1 MSKSKIVSIVLTSLV
16 LVTALVIGGYQ
27 LGWWIKADST
37 ERQVQIDNQNT
48 GTQIAW
54 HDQAIQGIRD
64 YELVDPS
71 NTAARGALR
80 NQTCELIAR
89 LSNPYRDDII
99 VAFYMEVCK

>member
-1 MSKSKIVSIVLTSLV
+1 MSKKAITTLVVAIIASVAVL
-16 LVTALVIGGYQ
+16 AIGGYQ

-37 ERQVQIDNQNT
+37 ERQVQIDNSNT
-48 GTQIAW
+48 GTQTAW

-89 LSNPYRDDII
+89 LSDPYRGDII
-99 VAFYMEVCK
+99 VMFYDKECK

>member
-1 MSKSKIVSIVLTSLV
+1 MSSKSIATLVVAIIAATVVLAV
-16 LVTALVIGGYQ
+16 GGYQ
-27 LGWWIKADST
+27 LGWWLKADST
-37 ERQVQIDNQNT
+37 ERQVQIDNSNT
-48 GTQIAW
+48 GTQTAW

-89 LSNPYRDDII
+89 LSDPYRDNII
-99 VAFYMEVCK
+99 VAFEAKECK